1 MLLTTRC
8 FYELMKVWITDLL
21 GNRQIFILQDLL
33 GRIDSIRGKM
43 PPSPRYWMVSPNWTQ
58 VTKAERDKQDGH
70 FVQTEAKRI
79 HLEQK
84 KAKEL

>member
-58 VTKAERDKQDGH
+58 VTTVERGKQVGH
-70 FVQTEAKRI
+70 FVQAGAKRI

>member
-1 MLLTTRC
+1 
-8 FYELMKVWITDLL
+8 
-21 GNRQIFILQDLL
+21 
-33 GRIDSIRGKM
+33 M

-58 VTKAERDKQDGH
+58 VTKVERGKQARH

-84 KAKEL
+84 MAKEL